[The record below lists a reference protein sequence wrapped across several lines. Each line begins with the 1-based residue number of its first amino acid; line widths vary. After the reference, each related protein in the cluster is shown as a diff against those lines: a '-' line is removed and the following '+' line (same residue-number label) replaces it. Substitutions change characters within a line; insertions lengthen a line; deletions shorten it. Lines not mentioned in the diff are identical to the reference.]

1 MTVSPASI
9 RNIAFVG
16 HPSAGKTTLVDA
28 LAHALGVSERK
39 GSVAD
44 KTSICDTEP
53 EEHEKGHTLQMKT
66 VHAKHGGLLFNLQD
80 TPGYPDFVADALSAI
95 YGSDLVVGVVSA
107 SSGVTFNLRKKLEL
121 AAELHR
127 GRAIVITHLD
137 DPNAD
142 FDALVEKLQAAIG
155 PQCVPFELPDGSASG
170 FHKVTNVLSGGEA
183 EYRRQLMDRVMD
195 GCEDGALLER
205 YLETEKL
212 SDAELHTHLP
222 AAIEKGTLVPILVC
236 NPVNGLGLPEVL
248 EFFREYA
255 PSPETLPTFRLK
267 EGGAPIALD
276 PAGQLLGVVFNVRSD
291 PHVGKV
297 CLARILRGTI
307 TASDHIEGP
316 RGTGK
321 GEKAGGLFHL
331 VGGKKREPTDSAVA
345 GEIVAFS
352 KVDGVKLGETFTVAA
367 HGNGRNAPPV
377 EFARFPSTMVS
388 LAVQPKS
395 RNDEQKIGD
404 ALHKLEAEDPTF
416 RVEQVAATH
425 ELVMHGMSELHLKV
439 LEARLKRRY
448 GVEVTTSLP
457 RIAYLETVTRP
468 ADASYRHKKQS
479 GGRGQFG
486 ECHLRVRPGVKDSGV
501 VFVDNVVGGAIPR
514 NLIPAVEKG
523 IRDICAKGVLIH
535 SHVIDVEVECYD
547 GKFHEVDSDEASFKI
562 AGARAFKDAFQKA
575 HPVLMEPVME
585 VQIRAPTDAAGAVFS
600 DVTSHRRGHVL
611 DQTTEA
617 DGHVTL
623 VTAHI
628 PLSTLLTYHRD
639 LKSQTAGEGDYSMR
653 LAHYAP
659 VPGGEQAKIVA
670 ALGHKHVEDE

>member
-1 MTVSPASI
+1 MSVSPASI

-28 LAHALGVSERK
+28 LAHALGASERK

-53 EEHEKGHTLQMKT
+53 EEQEKGHTLQLKT
-66 VHAKHGGLLFNLQD
+66 VHAKQGGLLYNLQD
-80 TPGYPDFVADALSAI
+80 TPGYPDFVAEALSAI
-95 YGSDLVVGVVSA
+95 YGSDLVIGVVSA

-121 AAELHR
+121 ASELHR
-127 GRAIVITHLD
+127 GRAVVITHLD

-142 FDALVEKLQAAIG
+142 FDALVDKLQAALG

-170 FHKVTNVLSGGEA
+170 FHKVTNVLAGGA
-183 EYRRQLMDRVMD
+183 EEYKRQLMDRVMD

-212 SDAELHTHLP
+212 SDEELHTHLP

-236 NPVNGLGLPEVL
+236 NPVSGLGLPEIL
-248 EFFREYA
+248 EFLREYA
-255 PSPETLPTFRLK
+255 PSPETLPSFKLK
-267 EGGAPIALD
+267 DGGAPIPLD
-276 PAGQLLGVVFNVRSD
+276 PAGELLGIVFNVRSD
-291 PHVGKV
+291 PHVGKI
-297 CLARILRGTI
+297 CLARVLRGTI
-307 TASDHIEGP
+307 RASDHVEGP
-316 RGTGK
+316 RANGK
-321 GEKAGGLFHL
+321 GEKPGGLFYL
-331 VGGKKREPTDSAVA
+331 VGGKKREPTDSASA

-352 KVDGVKLGETFTVAA
+352 KVDGLKLGDSFSVAG
-367 HGNGRNAPPV
+367 HKAPAV
-377 EFARFPSTMVS
+377 EFPRYPSAMFS
-388 LAVQPKS
+388 LAVTPKS

-425 ELVMHGMSELHLKV
+425 ELVIHGMSELHLKV
-439 LEARLKRRY
+439 IEARLKRRY
-448 GVEVTTSLP
+448 GVEITTALP

-468 ADASYRHKKQS
+468 ADASYRHKKQT

-486 ECHLRVRPGVKDSGV
+486 ECHLRVRPGAKDSGV
-501 VFVDNVVGGAIPR
+501 VFVDNVVGGSIPR

-523 IRDICAKGVLIH
+523 IREVCSRGVLIH

-585 VQIRAPTDAAGAVFS
+585 VQIRTPTDAAGAVFS

-611 DQTTEA
+611 DQITA
-617 DGHVTL
+617 DDGHVTL

-628 PLSTLLTYHRD
+628 PLSALLTYHRD
-639 LKSQTAGEGDYSMR
+639 LKSQTAGEGDYSMK

-659 VPGGEQAKIVA
+659 VPVAEQGKIVA
-670 ALGHKHVEDE
+670 ALGHKHAEED